1 MSTIEHV
8 CVYCGSSSGNDPA
21 YLEAARKLADELVAR
36 DIELVYGGASVGTMG
51 AIADRVLER
60 GGRVIGVIPK
70 FLIDKE
76 IAHQGLT
83 KLHVVGTM
91 HERKMQ
97 MASLADAFIALPGG
111 YGTLE
116 EIIEAV
122 TWGQLRMH
130 DKPCGFLNVAGFF
143 DPLLAF
149 LAHSVEAG
157 FLKPVNRAMLLDD
170 TDPARLLDQF
180 TGYTP
185 PTEDKWVDR

>member
-8 CVYCGSSSGNDPA
+8 CVYCGSSGGNDPA
-21 YLEAARKLADELVAR
+21 YLDAAHQLADELVAR

-60 GGRVIGVIPK
+60 GGRVVGVIPK

-76 IAHQGLT
+76 IAHEGLSE
-83 KLHVVGTM
+83 LHVVGTM

-130 DKPCGFLNVAGFF
+130 EKPCGLLNVSGYF
-143 DPLLAF
+143 DHLLAY
-149 LAHSVEAG
+149 LQHSVDAG

-170 TDPARLLDQF
+170 VDAARLLDQF
-180 TGYTP
+180 VGYVP
-185 PTEDKWVDR
+185 PTDDKWVDR